1 MLSDPSL
8 FPHGAE
14 QIPQLV
20 LPKGVKRSQ
29 SAGRLGGCCDLGL
42 LCAALTPVLLVNRR
56 SVPLPLSPPRAV
68 FISTHSWVKGRSCFQ
83 LNKHFPSRVKSSLV
97 LIGSSS
103 PLPTFCA
110 VGRTKKC
117 CYYLTY
123 YRHGTVI
130 YGLCLVKCHAEN
142 IYSPL
147 TALRGGG
154 WEMAAEGKPV
164 VPPLQHSLQ
173 PESLPCLP
181 RAAWWVAGSALQ
193 WGDSSSG
200 YSCKTLL
207 FFG

>member
-29 SAGRLGGCCDLGL
+29 SAGRLGGCCDPGL

-97 LIGSSS
+97 LIGVS
-103 PLPTFCA
+103 PAFLLPSANLLC
-110 VGRTKKC
+110 GWQDKKVLLLPDLLSARDC
-117 CYYLTY
+117 
-123 YRHGTVI
+123 
-130 YGLCLVKCHAEN
+130 N
-142 IYSPL
+142 
-147 TALRGGG
+147 LRPVL
-154 WEMAAEGKPV
+154 GK
-164 VPPLQHSLQ
+164 VP
-173 PESLPCLP
+173 C
-181 RAAWWVAGSALQ
+181 
-193 WGDSSSG
+193 
-200 YSCKTLL
+200 
-207 FFG
+207 